1 MNKITQ
7 YIKDSFLLVY
17 WLIFKPISFNRKYD
31 ALTEQK
37 NTIGTRF
44 KYTLQAI
51 AQALPAML
59 IMVGIVGYLYPYFT
73 AESFNWFSA
82 AFGVA
87 VGVALGVAVG
97 VAVGVA
103 FGVCVALGVAVGM
116 ALGVALGVAFGVCVA
131 LGVTGNL
138 ALDIA
143 KKTGYIMEF
152 MGYMMGY
159 IAAMMGEIVSILSA
173 AALVVALISYAIA
186 LVFALGVTA
195 SVASVASILRVY
207 LWLPELFWV
216 GLLDL
221 RQVVQGTPPSL
232 KLLPFYYDEL
242 IFLPLP
248 FLERWLIENYDI
260 FPNQTLETLDYLT
273 NTTNQQ
279 KLAAKARI
287 SIVVESLSRVQNFS
301 QLTAIYQQF
310 TWLPNPLPA
319 KFDQGIT
326 ELLEIS
332 QDAYAAET
340 ATSVYRTVELLNRPI
355 QRLADLQ
362 KALAFNKS
370 RHRLSLGQT
379 SQRWLSLLTT
389 AQENYRQ
396 QVGRQAEIPQAYIAG
411 NGLNPDDAKERFKG
425 RLDIFQQIETIS
437 LSDSPPVL
445 LLYGGRRTGKTSS
458 LKYLPQKVD
467 SSLVPLL
474 VDLQGTAL
482 SEQMSSFAQSFAGQM
497 IDFARANHRLNI
509 PPPSPEALNHDPF
522 PTLLK
527 WFQTIEN
534 LKPHKRFLLCLDEFE
549 RLSEVINATN
559 NKAPLNFFR
568 SVMQNNQRWIL
579 LFSGSHTLDE
589 LEPYWNDALINAQ
602 SLRMTYL
609 HRNEAIDLI
618 RHPVQEFPDIYSDA
632 TVERILY
639 WTNCQPYL
647 IQLLGTVLVDELN
660 KLPEPLSQRPTPD
673 DIDQLIP
680 KVRDRGIN
688 YFRELWKSTITEEQR
703 QILSQFMSEGHL
715 ENVPKRQIKTLIE
728 DKEILIKTNEHY
740 AFQVPLAET
749 YFRQQVE

>member
-1 MNKITQ
+1 MNSIMQ
-7 YIKDSFLLVY
+7 YIKDSFQLVYLLV
-17 WLIFKPISFNRKYD
+17 FKPISFKRKYE

-44 KYTLQAI
+44 KYTVQAL

-59 IMVGIVGYLYPYFT
+59 IMVGIVGWLYPYFT
-73 AESFNWFSA
+73 AKSFNWFGA

-87 VGVALGVAVG
+87 VFVAYGMAVGVFVRVAYGVAVFVAYGMAFG
-97 VAVGVA
+97 VAGGVAYGLAYGLARGVLVGVAFGLAGGVLVGVSSILVGVA
-103 FGVCVALGVAVGM
+103 FGVLV
-116 ALGVALGVAFGVCVA
+116 GVAFGLAGGVA
-131 LGVTGNL
+131 GGVLGGMSSV
-138 ALDIA
+138 
-143 KKTGYIMEF
+143 
-152 MGYMMGY
+152 
-159 IAAMMGEIVSILSA
+159 
-173 AALVVALISYAIA
+173 
-186 LVFALGVTA
+186 LG
-195 SVASVASILRVY
+195 ILRY
-207 LWLPELFWV
+207 YFWLPELFWL
-216 GLLDL
+216 GLLDI
-221 RQVVQGTPPSL
+221 RQIFLGTPPSL
-232 KLLPFYYDEL
+232 TLLPFYYDEL
-242 IFLPLP
+242 IILPLP
-248 FLERWLIENYDI
+248 FLEKWLIQNYDRS
-260 FPNQTLETLDYLT
+260 PNQTLKTLDYLT
-273 NTTNQQ
+273 NSTNQQ

-301 QLTAIYQQF
+301 QLTTIHQQF

-319 KFDQGIT
+319 EFDSSIT

-332 QDAYAAET
+332 QDARAAET

-355 QRLADLQ
+355 QRLSDLQ
-362 KALAFNKS
+362 KTLAFNKS

-379 SQRWLSLLTT
+379 SQRWLSFLTT
-389 AQENYRQ
+389 AQDNYRQ
-396 QVGRQAEIPQAYIAG
+396 QVSSAAEIPQAYVAG
-411 NGLNPDDAKERFKG
+411 NSLSPNDAQERFKG
-425 RLDIFQQIETIS
+425 RQDIFQQIERIS
-437 LSDSPPVL
+437 LSPSPPVL

-482 SEQMSSFAQSFAGQM
+482 SEQMSSFAQTFADQ
-497 IDFARANHRLNI
+497 IITFARNNHRLNI
-509 PPPSPEALNHDPF
+509 PSPSPESLNRDPF

-527 WFQTIEN
+527 WFKEIEN

-618 RHPVQEFPDIYSDA
+618 RHPIQEFPDIYSDA
-632 TVERILY
+632 TVKRILH

-660 KLPEPLSQRPTPD
+660 KRPEPLSQRPTPEY
-673 DIDQLIP
+673 IDQIIP

-703 QILSQFMSEGHL
+703 EILSQFMSEGHL

-740 AFQVPLAET
+740 AFQVPLTET

>member
-1 MNKITQ
+1 MNSIMQ
-7 YIKDSFLLVY
+7 YIKDSFQLVY
-17 WLIFKPISFNRKYD
+17 WLVFKPISFRRKYE

-37 NTIGTRF
+37 DTIGARF
-44 KYTLQAI
+44 KYPVQAM

-59 IMVGIVGYLYPYFT
+59 IIVGIVGWLYPYFT
-73 AESFNWFSA
+73 AESFNWFGA
-82 AFGVA
+82 AFGVVYGVAFCVAGGVAFDVALGVALGVAVGVAAGVAYGVAAGVAGGVVLGVAFGVTGGVAFGVTGGVAVGVA
-87 VGVALGVAVG
+87 VGVALGVALG

-103 FGVCVALGVAVGM
+103 FGV
-116 ALGVALGVAFGVCVA
+116 
-131 LGVTGNL
+131 
-138 ALDIA
+138 
-143 KKTGYIMEF
+143 
-152 MGYMMGY
+152 
-159 IAAMMGEIVSILSA
+159 
-173 AALVVALISYAIA
+173 
-186 LVFALGVTA
+186 A
-195 SVASVASILRVY
+195 SVLAVLRFY
-207 LWLPELFWV
+207 LWLPELAWIA
-216 GLLDL
+216 LLYV
-221 RQVVQGTPPSL
+221 RQILSGTLPSL
-232 KLLPFYYDEL
+232 TLLPFYYDEK
-242 IFLPLP
+242 IILPLP
-248 FLERWLIENYDI
+248 FLEKWLVQNYDRS
-260 FPNQTLETLDYLT
+260 PNQTLETLDYLT
-273 NTTNQQ
+273 NSTNQQ

-287 SIVVESLSRVQNFS
+287 SIVVESLNRVQNFS
-301 QLTAIYQQF
+301 QLTTIHQQF

-319 KFDQGIT
+319 EFDSSIT

-332 QDAYAAET
+332 QDARAAEI

-355 QRLADLQ
+355 QRLSDLQ

-389 AQENYRQ
+389 AQDNYRQ

-437 LSDSPPVL
+437 LSPSPPVL

-509 PPPSPEALNHDPF
+509 PPPSPEALNRDPF

-527 WFQTIEN
+527 WFQEIEN

-715 ENVPKRQIKTLIE
+715 ENVSRIQIKTLIE